1 MLLQVNENVTSSE
14 LFSTF
19 LKEVYRF
26 KGWFIQN
33 NTCLSLCS
41 PDFKHF
47 SLLNAKKKCN
57 YFDFKDFCRDILR
70 AYILDHRYPMKRM
83 SLKSAVRRSLSST
96 KISV

>member
-57 YFDFKDFCRDILR
+57 YFDFKDFCRDISKGLYFR
-70 AYILDHRYPMKRM
+70 SPLPNETNVTQV
-83 SLKSAVRRSLSST
+83 SSAA
-96 KISV
+96 